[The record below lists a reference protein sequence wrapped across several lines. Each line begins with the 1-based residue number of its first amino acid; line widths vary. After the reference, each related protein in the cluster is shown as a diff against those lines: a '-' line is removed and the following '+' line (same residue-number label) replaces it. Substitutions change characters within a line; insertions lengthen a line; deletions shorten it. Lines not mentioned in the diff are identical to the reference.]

1 MSESIRLSTA
11 VLFKPNTHAEHQKYF
26 ALPMLGAVKV
36 TGRSSSDPTTTKRH
50 STSSVRARP
59 AP

>member
-1 MSESIRLSTA
+1 MSDFIWLRSA
-11 VLFKPNTHAEHQKYF
+11 GLFKPNTHAEHQKYL
-26 ALPMLGAVKV
+26 ALSMLGAVKV
-36 TGRSSSDPTTTKRH
+36 TGWSSSDPTTTKRH